1 MLAPSSAPSAP
12 SGCPAPAL
20 KSVTGGLEQ
29 EGQQLAHTLTL
40 AWVRCV
46 LSPSKACTLNHTE
59 AVSSSET
66 EELITG
72 PYRLCVCAIK
82 YCKLAAAL
90 DQAPTQ
96 EHIRDFL

>member
-12 SGCPAPAL
+12 SGCPAPVL
-20 KSVTGGLEQ
+20 KEGNRRPGAGGTGAGPHPHTSLGEVR
-29 EGQQLAHTLTL
+29 TLT
-40 AWVRCV
+40 
-46 LSPSKACTLNHTE
+46 KACTLNHTE
-59 AVSSSET
+59 AVSSSEM

-90 DQAPTQ
+90 DQAPT
-96 EHIRDFL
+96 